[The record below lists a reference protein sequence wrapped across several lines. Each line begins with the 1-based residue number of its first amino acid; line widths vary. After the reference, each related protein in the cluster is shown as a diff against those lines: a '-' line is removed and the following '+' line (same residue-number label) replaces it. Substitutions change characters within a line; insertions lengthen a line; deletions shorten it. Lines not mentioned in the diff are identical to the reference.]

1 MSRSSRTTTRWETAR
16 LGDRIN
22 MLAKPEALRAITEI
36 FLLSPAPPLIFMGQ
50 EFMADSPFPFF
61 SDLSPELAPA
71 ISDGRLKFFI
81 DLPMFKERYNLDDMP
96 DPSDERTF
104 QSAILD
110 FKQLSEPEHALWHKL
125 HKKLIEIR
133 KREIVPRLKGV
144 KVDGA
149 GFEMQGDSAFKAWW
163 TLNDGSMLT
172 LVANLGAKVKDVP
185 AIPGLSAAAPDEV
198 RAHRR
203 DERRAVM
210 PPWSVAWF
218 LGK

>member
-1 MSRSSRTTTRWETAR
+1 MT
-16 LGDRIN
+16 
-22 MLAKPEALRAITEI
+22 
-36 FLLSPAPPLIFMGQ
+36 
-50 EFMADSPFPFF
+50 DSPFPFF

-71 ISDGRLKFFI
+71 ISDGRLKFFT

-110 FKQLSEPEHALWHKL
+110 FKQLPEPEHAPWHKL
-125 HKKLIEIR
+125 HKELIETR
-133 KREIVPRLKGV
+133 KKEIVPRLRGV

-149 GFEMQGDSAFKAWW
+149 GFEMQGDTAFKAWW
-163 TLNDGSMLT
+163 TLNDGSILT
-172 LVANLGAKVKDVP
+172 LITNLGPEVKGVSEF
-185 AIPGLSAAAPDEV
+185 PGYPPLRLSVCGLIEEMSAGK
-198 RAHRR
+198 
-203 DERRAVM
+203 M